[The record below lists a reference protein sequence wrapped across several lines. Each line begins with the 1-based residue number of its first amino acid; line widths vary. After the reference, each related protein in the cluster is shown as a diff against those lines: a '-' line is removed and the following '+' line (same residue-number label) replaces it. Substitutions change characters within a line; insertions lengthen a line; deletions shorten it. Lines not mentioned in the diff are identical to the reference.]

1 VDAQLRGT
9 LIVGAAALPY
19 LWEIVAQLPLLT
31 RVMAALPAE
40 KRATLPRHPRRP
52 WLAVFGSTRF
62 FLALFRFALRR
73 DPTDSLEIADLKHRM
88 RASAVREALFGVLLA
103 TVVVTLWRHGWRP
116 AWPAFR

>member
-1 VDAQLRGT
+1 MDAQLRGT
-9 LIVGAAALPY
+9 LIAAAAALPY

-40 KRATLPRHPRRP
+40 TRATLPRHPRRP
-52 WLAVFGSTRF
+52 SLAVFGSTRF

-73 DPTDSLEIADLKHRM
+73 DANDLPEMAGLKRRM
-88 RASAVREALFGVLLA
+88 RASAVREALFGVLFA
-103 TVVVTLWRHGWRP
+103 TIVATLWRHGWRP